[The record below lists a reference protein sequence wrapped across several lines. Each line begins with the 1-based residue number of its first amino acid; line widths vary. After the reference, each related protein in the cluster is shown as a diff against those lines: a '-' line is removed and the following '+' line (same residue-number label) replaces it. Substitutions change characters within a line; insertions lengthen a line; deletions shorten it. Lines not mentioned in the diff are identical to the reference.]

1 MNKELTIDKK
11 RINKQFMHY
20 VIPSMIAML
29 FSGFYSIVDGL
40 FVGNSIGNVGLAAIN
55 LVYPIQVVLNAT
67 AIGVGVGGSVLVSIY
82 KGEEKEKDMEQSAMQ
97 TIVLL
102 LIFGIILPIFFLG
115 TKGVI
120 LDFLGAKGAIY
131 EGADDYITTI
141 LLGGMLPVLGNGLN
155 PIVRN
160 QGKPIKATQNMVAGL
175 VTNIVLDYV
184 YIYKM
189 NLGMFGAALATI
201 TAQGVVAFLNTIYVV
216 KLNHKNFKMEYILPD
231 FTKIKKIMKI
241 AVSPFG
247 QTIVPSIIIILTN
260 WKCIEYGGD
269 GAVAIYSVISYV
281 LACAQLL
288 IQGIGDGVQPLF
300 SYYFGAEKERELH
313 YVYNKAFVLCII
325 FSIFLMILTI
335 IFSVQ
340 LSQYFNIS
348 AELMNET
355 ALALKI
361 TSVAYL
367 FFGITRVTSA
377 YFYATN
383 NTKFSNLLIYI
394 EPVVIAPLMLLVF
407 TKIFKLSG
415 VWMAY
420 PAIQMIL
427 SGISLIL
434 KKPSAS
440 HKVVENKVED
450 SIKNMESEIKLETV

>member
-1 MNKELTIDKK
+1 MNKDLTIDKK

-67 AIGVGVGGSVLVSIY
+67 ATGVGIGGSVLVSIY
-82 KGEEKEKDMEQSAMQ
+82 RGEGKERDMEHSAMQ
-97 TIVLL
+97 TIILL
-102 LIFGIILPIFFLG
+102 LIFGAILPVFFLG
-115 TKGVI
+115 TKGII
-120 LDFLGAKGAIY
+120 LNFLGAEGAIY
-131 EGADDYITTI
+131 KGADDYITTI
-141 LLGGMLPVLGNGLN
+141 LIGGMLPVLGNGLN

-160 QGKPIKATQNMVAGL
+160 QGKPIVATQNMVAGL

-184 YIYKM
+184 FIYKM

-201 TAQGVVAFLNTIYVV
+201 TAQGVVATMNVIYVV
-216 KLNHKNFKMEYILPD
+216 KLNHKNFKMDYILPNIV
-231 FTKIKKIMKI
+231 KIKRIMKI

-300 SYYFGAEKERELH
+300 SYYFGANKERELH
-313 YVYNKAFVLCII
+313 YVYNKAFFLCSI
-325 FSIFLMILTI
+325 FSVFLMVMTM

-340 LSQYFNIS
+340 LAKYFNIS
-348 AELMNET
+348 PELMNET
-355 ALALKI
+355 ALALK
-361 TSVAYL
+361 TTAFAYA
-367 FFGITRVTSA
+367 FFGVTRVTSA

-383 NTKFSNLLIYI
+383 HTKFSNLLIYI
-394 EPVVIAPLMLLVF
+394 EPIVIAPAMLWIF
-407 TKIFKLSG
+407 TELFGLSG

-420 PAIQMIL
+420 PAIQVIL
-427 SGISLIL
+427 SSISLVL
-434 KKPSAS
+434 KSP
-440 HKVVENKVED
+440 
-450 SIKNMESEIKLETV
+450 NMEHKKELKVATV

>member
-1 MNKELTIDKK
+1 MNKDLTIDKK
-11 RINKQFMHY
+11 RINRQFMHY

-67 AIGVGVGGSVLVSIY
+67 ATGVGIGGSVLVSIY
-82 KGEEKEKDMEQSAMQ
+82 RGEGKERDMEHSAMQ
-97 TIVLL
+97 TIILL
-102 LIFGIILPIFFLG
+102 LIFGAILPVFFLG
-115 TKGVI
+115 TKGII
-120 LDFLGAKGAIY
+120 LNFLGAEGAIY
-131 EGADDYITTI
+131 KGADDYITTI
-141 LLGGMLPVLGNGLN
+141 LIGGMLPVLGNGLN

-160 QGKPIKATQNMVAGL
+160 QGKPIVATQNMVAGL

-184 YIYKM
+184 FIYKM

-201 TAQGVVAFLNTIYVV
+201 TAQGVVATMNVIYVV
-216 KLNHKNFKMEYILPD
+216 KLNHKNFKMDYILPNIA
-231 FTKIKKIMKI
+231 KIKRIMKI

-300 SYYFGAEKERELH
+300 SYYFGANKEKELH
-313 YVYNKAFVLCII
+313 YVYNKAFFLCSI
-325 FSIFLMILTI
+325 FSVFLMVMTMV
-335 IFSVQ
+335 FSVQ
-340 LSQYFNIS
+340 LAKYFNIS
-348 AELMNET
+348 PELMNET
-355 ALALKI
+355 ALALK
-361 TSVAYL
+361 TTAFAYA
-367 FFGITRVTSA
+367 FFGVTRVTSA

-383 NTKFSNLLIYI
+383 HTKFSNLLIYI
-394 EPVVIAPLMLLVF
+394 EPIVIAPAMLWIF
-407 TKIFKLSG
+407 TELFGLSG

-420 PAIQMIL
+420 PAIQVIL
-427 SGISLIL
+427 SSISLVL
-434 KKPSAS
+434 KSP
-440 HKVVENKVED
+440 
-450 SIKNMESEIKLETV
+450 NMEHKKELKVATVQ

>member
-1 MNKELTIDKK
+1 MNKDLTINKK
-11 RINKQFMHY
+11 RINRQFMHY

-67 AIGVGVGGSVLVSIY
+67 ATGVGIGGSVLVSIY
-82 KGEEKEKDMEQSAMQ
+82 RGEEKERDMEHSAMQ

-102 LIFGIILPIFFLG
+102 LIFGAILPVFFLG
-115 TKGVI
+115 TKGII
-120 LDFLGAKGAIY
+120 LNFLGAEGAIY
-131 EGADDYITTI
+131 KGADDYITTI
-141 LLGGMLPVLGNGLN
+141 LIGGMLPVLGNGLN

-160 QGKPIKATQNMVAGL
+160 QGKPIIATQNMVAGL

-184 YIYKM
+184 FIYKM

-201 TAQGVVAFLNTIYVV
+201 TAQGVVATMNVIYVV
-216 KLNHKNFKMEYILPD
+216 KLNHKNFKLDYILPNIA
-231 FTKIKKIMKI
+231 KIKKIMKI
-241 AVSPFG
+241 AISPFG

-300 SYYFGAEKERELH
+300 SYYFGANKEKELH
-313 YVYNKAFVLCII
+313 YVYNKAFFLCSI
-325 FSIFLMILTI
+325 FSVFLMIMTMV
-335 IFSVQ
+335 FSVQ
-340 LSQYFNIS
+340 LAKYFNIS
-348 AELMNET
+348 AELMEET
-355 ALALKI
+355 ALALK
-361 TSVAYL
+361 TTAFAYA

-383 NTKFSNLLIYI
+383 HTKFSNLLIYI
-394 EPVVIAPLMLLVF
+394 EPIVIAPAMLWIF
-407 TKIFKLSG
+407 TELFGLSG

-420 PAIQMIL
+420 PAIQVIL
-427 SGISLIL
+427 SSISLVL
-434 KKPSAS
+434 KSP
-440 HKVVENKVED
+440 
-450 SIKNMESEIKLETV
+450 NMEHKKELKAIVA

>member
-1 MNKELTIDKK
+1 
-11 RINKQFMHY
+11 MHY

-67 AIGVGVGGSVLVSIY
+67 ATGVGIGGSVLVSIY
-82 KGEEKEKDMEQSAMQ
+82 RGEGKERDMEHSAMQ
-97 TIVLL
+97 TIILL
-102 LIFGIILPIFFLG
+102 LIFGAILPVFFLG
-115 TKGVI
+115 TKGII
-120 LDFLGAKGAIY
+120 LNFLGAEGAIY
-131 EGADDYITTI
+131 KGADDYITTI
-141 LLGGMLPVLGNGLN
+141 LIGGMLPVLGNGLN

-160 QGKPIKATQNMVAGL
+160 QGKPIVATQNMVAGL

-184 YIYKM
+184 FIYKM

-201 TAQGVVAFLNTIYVV
+201 TAQGVVATMNVIYVV
-216 KLNHKNFKMEYILPD
+216 KLNHKNFKMDYILPNIA
-231 FTKIKKIMKI
+231 KIKRIMKI

-300 SYYFGAEKERELH
+300 SYYFGANKERELH
-313 YVYNKAFVLCII
+313 YVYNKAFFLCSI
-325 FSIFLMILTI
+325 FSVFLMVMTMV
-335 IFSVQ
+335 FSVQ
-340 LSQYFNIS
+340 LAKYFNIS
-348 AELMNET
+348 PELMNET
-355 ALALKI
+355 ALALK
-361 TSVAYL
+361 TTAFAYA
-367 FFGITRVTSA
+367 FFGVTRVTSA

-383 NTKFSNLLIYI
+383 HTKFSNLLIYI
-394 EPVVIAPLMLLVF
+394 EPIVIAPAMLWIF
-407 TKIFKLSG
+407 TELFGLSG

-420 PAIQMIL
+420 PAIQVIL
-427 SGISLIL
+427 SSISLVL
-434 KKPSAS
+434 KSP
-440 HKVVENKVED
+440 
-450 SIKNMESEIKLETV
+450 NMEHKKELKVATV

>member
-1 MNKELTIDKK
+1 MNKDLTIDKK
-11 RINKQFMHY
+11 RINRQFMHY

-67 AIGVGVGGSVLVSIY
+67 ATGVGIGGSVLVSIY
-82 KGEEKEKDMEQSAMQ
+82 RGEEKERDMEHSAMQ
-97 TIVLL
+97 TIILL
-102 LIFGIILPIFFLG
+102 LIFGAILPVFFLG
-115 TKGVI
+115 TKGII
-120 LDFLGAKGAIY
+120 LNFLGAEGAIY
-131 EGADDYITTI
+131 KGADDYITTI
-141 LLGGMLPVLGNGLN
+141 LIGGMLPVLGNGLN

-160 QGKPIKATQNMVAGL
+160 QGKPIVATQNMVAGL

-184 YIYKM
+184 FIYKM

-201 TAQGVVAFLNTIYVV
+201 TAQGVVATMNVIYVV
-216 KLNHKNFKMEYILPD
+216 KLNHKNFKMDYILPNIA
-231 FTKIKKIMKI
+231 KIKRIMKI

-300 SYYFGAEKERELH
+300 SYYFGANKEKELH
-313 YVYNKAFVLCII
+313 YVYNKAFFLCSI
-325 FSIFLMILTI
+325 FSVFLMVMTMV
-335 IFSVQ
+335 FSVQ
-340 LSQYFNIS
+340 LAKYFNIS
-348 AELMNET
+348 PELMNET
-355 ALALKI
+355 ALALK
-361 TSVAYL
+361 TTAFAYI

-383 NTKFSNLLIYI
+383 HTKFSNLLIYI
-394 EPVVIAPLMLLVF
+394 EPIVIAPAMLWIF
-407 TKIFKLSG
+407 TELFGLSG

-420 PAIQMIL
+420 PSIQVIL
-427 SGISLIL
+427 SSISLVL
-434 KKPSAS
+434 KSP
-440 HKVVENKVED
+440 
-450 SIKNMESEIKLETV
+450 NMEHKKELKVATVQ

>member
-1 MNKELTIDKK
+1 MNKDLTIDKK
-11 RINKQFMHY
+11 RINRQFMHY

-67 AIGVGVGGSVLVSIY
+67 ATGVGIGGSVLVSIY
-82 KGEEKEKDMEQSAMQ
+82 RGEGKERDMEHSAMQ
-97 TIVLL
+97 TIILL
-102 LIFGIILPIFFLG
+102 LIFGAILPVFFLG
-115 TKGVI
+115 TKGII
-120 LDFLGAKGAIY
+120 LNFLGAEGAIY
-131 EGADDYITTI
+131 KGADDYITTI
-141 LLGGMLPVLGNGLN
+141 LIGGMLPVLGNGLN

-160 QGKPIKATQNMVAGL
+160 QGKPIVATQNMVAGL

-184 YIYKM
+184 FIYKM

-201 TAQGVVAFLNTIYVV
+201 TAQGVVATMNVIYVV
-216 KLNHKNFKMEYILPD
+216 KLNHKNFKMDYILPNIA
-231 FTKIKKIMKI
+231 KIKRIMKI

-300 SYYFGAEKERELH
+300 SYYFGANKERELH
-313 YVYNKAFVLCII
+313 YVYNKAFFLCSI
-325 FSIFLMILTI
+325 FSVFLMVMTMV
-335 IFSVQ
+335 FSVQ
-340 LSQYFNIS
+340 LAKYFNIS
-348 AELMNET
+348 PELMNET
-355 ALALKI
+355 ALALK
-361 TSVAYL
+361 TTAFAYA
-367 FFGITRVTSA
+367 FFGVTRVTSA

-383 NTKFSNLLIYI
+383 HTKFSNLLIYI
-394 EPVVIAPLMLLVF
+394 EPIVIAPAMLWIF
-407 TKIFKLSG
+407 TELFGLSG

-420 PAIQMIL
+420 PAIQVIL
-427 SGISLIL
+427 SSISLVL
-434 KKPSAS
+434 KSP
-440 HKVVENKVED
+440 
-450 SIKNMESEIKLETV
+450 NMEHKKELKVATVQ

>member
-1 MNKELTIDKK
+1 MNKDLTIDKK
-11 RINKQFMHY
+11 RINRQFMYY

-67 AIGVGVGGSVLVSIY
+67 ATGVGIGGSVLVSIY
-82 KGEEKEKDMEQSAMQ
+82 RGEEKERDMEHSAMQ
-97 TIVLL
+97 TIILL
-102 LIFGIILPIFFLG
+102 LIFGAILPVFFLG
-115 TKGVI
+115 TKGII
-120 LDFLGAKGAIY
+120 LNFLGAEGAIY
-131 EGADDYITTI
+131 KGADDYITTI
-141 LLGGMLPVLGNGLN
+141 LIGGMLPVLGNGLN

-160 QGKPIKATQNMVAGL
+160 QGKPIVATQNMVAGL

-184 YIYKM
+184 FIYKM

-201 TAQGVVAFLNTIYVV
+201 TAQGVVATMNVIYVV
-216 KLNHKNFKMEYILPD
+216 KLNHKNFKMDYILPNIA
-231 FTKIKKIMKI
+231 KIKRIMKI

-300 SYYFGAEKERELH
+300 SYYFGANKEKELH
-313 YVYNKAFVLCII
+313 YVYNKAFFLCSI
-325 FSIFLMILTI
+325 FSVFLMVMTMV
-335 IFSVQ
+335 FSVQ
-340 LSQYFNIS
+340 LAKYFNIS
-348 AELMNET
+348 PELMNET
-355 ALALKI
+355 ALALK
-361 TSVAYL
+361 TTAFAYI

-383 NTKFSNLLIYI
+383 HTKFSNLLIYI
-394 EPVVIAPLMLLVF
+394 EPIVIAPAMLWIF
-407 TKIFKLSG
+407 TELFGLSG

-420 PAIQMIL
+420 PAIQVIL
-427 SGISLIL
+427 SSISLVL
-434 KKPSAS
+434 KSP
-440 HKVVENKVED
+440 
-450 SIKNMESEIKLETV
+450 NMEHKKELKVATVQ

>member
-1 MNKELTIDKK
+1 MNKDLTIDKK
-11 RINKQFMHY
+11 RINRQFMHY

-67 AIGVGVGGSVLVSIY
+67 ATGVGIGGSVLVSIY
-82 KGEEKEKDMEQSAMQ
+82 RGEGKERDMEHSAIQ
-97 TIVLL
+97 TIILL
-102 LIFGIILPIFFLG
+102 LIFGAILPVFFLG
-115 TKGVI
+115 TKGI
-120 LDFLGAKGAIY
+120 TLNFLGAEGAIY
-131 EGADDYITTI
+131 KGADDYITTI
-141 LLGGMLPVLGNGLN
+141 LIGGMLPVLGNGLN

-160 QGKPIKATQNMVAGL
+160 QGKPIVATQNMVAGL

-184 YIYKM
+184 FIYKM

-201 TAQGVVAFLNTIYVV
+201 TAQGVVATMNVIYVV
-216 KLNHKNFKMEYILPD
+216 KLNHKNFKMDYILPNIA
-231 FTKIKKIMKI
+231 KIKRIMKI
-241 AVSPFG
+241 AISPFG

-300 SYYFGAEKERELH
+300 SYYFGANKERELH
-313 YVYNKAFVLCII
+313 YVYNKAFFLCSI
-325 FSIFLMILTI
+325 FSVFLMVMTM

-340 LSQYFNIS
+340 LAKYFNIS
-348 AELMNET
+348 PELMNET
-355 ALALKI
+355 ALALK
-361 TSVAYL
+361 TTAFAYA
-367 FFGITRVTSA
+367 FFGVTRVTSA

-383 NTKFSNLLIYI
+383 HTKFSNLLIYI
-394 EPVVIAPLMLLVF
+394 EPIVIAPAMLWIF
-407 TKIFKLSG
+407 TELFGLSG

-420 PAIQMIL
+420 PAIQVIL
-427 SGISLIL
+427 SSISLVL
-434 KKPSAS
+434 KSP
-440 HKVVENKVED
+440 
-450 SIKNMESEIKLETV
+450 NMEHKKELKVATVQ

>member
-1 MNKELTIDKK
+1 MNKDLTIDKK
-11 RINKQFMHY
+11 RINRQFMHY

-67 AIGVGVGGSVLVSIY
+67 ATGVGIGGSVLVSIY
-82 KGEEKEKDMEQSAMQ
+82 RGEEKERDMEHSAMQ
-97 TIVLL
+97 TIILL
-102 LIFGIILPIFFLG
+102 LIFGAILPVFFLG
-115 TKGVI
+115 TKGII
-120 LDFLGAKGAIY
+120 LNFLGAEGAIY
-131 EGADDYITTI
+131 KGADDYITTI
-141 LLGGMLPVLGNGLN
+141 LIGGMLPVLGNGLN

-160 QGKPIKATQNMVAGL
+160 QGKPIVATQNMVAGL

-184 YIYKM
+184 FIYKM

-201 TAQGVVAFLNTIYVV
+201 TAQGVVATMNVIYVV
-216 KLNHKNFKMEYILPD
+216 KLNHKNFKMDYILPNIA
-231 FTKIKKIMKI
+231 KIKRIMKI

-300 SYYFGAEKERELH
+300 SYYFGANKEKELH
-313 YVYNKAFVLCII
+313 YVYNKAFFLCSI
-325 FSIFLMILTI
+325 FSVFLMVMTMV
-335 IFSVQ
+335 FSVQ
-340 LSQYFNIS
+340 LAKYFNIS
-348 AELMNET
+348 PELMNET
-355 ALALKI
+355 ALALK
-361 TSVAYL
+361 TTAFAYI

-383 NTKFSNLLIYI
+383 HTKFSNLLIYI
-394 EPVVIAPLMLLVF
+394 EPIVIAPAMLWIF
-407 TKIFKLSG
+407 TELFGLSG

-420 PAIQMIL
+420 PAIQVIL
-427 SGISLIL
+427 SSISLVL
-434 KKPSAS
+434 KSP
-440 HKVVENKVED
+440 
-450 SIKNMESEIKLETV
+450 NMEHKKELKVATVQ

>member
-1 MNKELTIDKK
+1 MNKDLTIDKK
-11 RINKQFMHY
+11 RINRQFMHY

-67 AIGVGVGGSVLVSIY
+67 ATGVGIGGSVLVSIY
-82 KGEEKEKDMEQSAMQ
+82 RGEGKERDMEHSAMQ
-97 TIVLL
+97 TIILL
-102 LIFGIILPIFFLG
+102 LIFGAILPVFFLG
-115 TKGVI
+115 TKGII
-120 LDFLGAKGAIY
+120 LNFLGAEGAIY
-131 EGADDYITTI
+131 KGADDYITTI
-141 LLGGMLPVLGNGLN
+141 LIGGMLPVLGNGLN

-160 QGKPIKATQNMVAGL
+160 QGKPIIATQNMVAGL

-184 YIYKM
+184 FIYKM

-201 TAQGVVAFLNTIYVV
+201 TAQGVVATMNVIYVI
-216 KLNHKNFKMEYILPD
+216 KLNHKNFKLDYILPNIA
-231 FTKIKKIMKI
+231 KIKKIMKI
-241 AVSPFG
+241 AISPFG

-300 SYYFGAEKERELH
+300 SYYFGANKERELH
-313 YVYNKAFVLCII
+313 YVYNKAFFLCSV
-325 FSIFLMILTI
+325 FSAFLMVMTMV
-335 IFSVQ
+335 FSVQ
-340 LSQYFNIS
+340 LAKYFNIS
-348 AELMNET
+348 PELMNET
-355 ALALKI
+355 ALALK
-361 TSVAYL
+361 TTAFAYI

-383 NTKFSNLLIYI
+383 HTKFSNLLIYI
-394 EPVVIAPLMLLVF
+394 EPIVIAPAMLWIF
-407 TKIFKLSG
+407 TELFGLSG

-420 PAIQMIL
+420 PAIQVIL
-427 SGISLIL
+427 SSISLVL
-434 KKPSAS
+434 KSP
-440 HKVVENKVED
+440 
-450 SIKNMESEIKLETV
+450 NMEHKREFKVATV

>member
-1 MNKELTIDKK
+1 MNKDLTIDKK
-11 RINKQFMHY
+11 RINRQFMHY

-67 AIGVGVGGSVLVSIY
+67 ATGVGIGGSVLVSIY
-82 KGEEKEKDMEQSAMQ
+82 RGEEKERDIEHSAMQ

-102 LIFGIILPIFFLG
+102 LIFGAILPVFFLG
-115 TKGVI
+115 TKGII
-120 LDFLGAKGAIY
+120 LNFLGAEGAIY
-131 EGADDYITTI
+131 KGADDYITTI
-141 LLGGMLPVLGNGLN
+141 LIGGMLPVLGNGLN

-160 QGKPIKATQNMVAGL
+160 QGKPIIATQNMVAGL

-184 YIYKM
+184 FIYKM

-201 TAQGVVAFLNTIYVV
+201 TAQGVVATMNVIYVV
-216 KLNHKNFKMEYILPD
+216 KLNHKNFKLDYILPNIA
-231 FTKIKKIMKI
+231 KIKKIMKI
-241 AVSPFG
+241 AISPFG

-300 SYYFGAEKERELH
+300 SYYFGANKEKELH
-313 YVYNKAFVLCII
+313 YVYNKAFFLCSI
-325 FSIFLMILTI
+325 FSVFLMIMTMV
-335 IFSVQ
+335 FSVQ
-340 LSQYFNIS
+340 LAKYFNIS
-348 AELMNET
+348 SELMEET
-355 ALALKI
+355 ALALK
-361 TSVAYL
+361 TTAFAYA

-383 NTKFSNLLIYI
+383 HTKFSNLLIYI
-394 EPVVIAPLMLLVF
+394 EPIVIAPAMLWIF
-407 TKIFKLSG
+407 TELFGLSG

-420 PAIQMIL
+420 PAIQVIL
-427 SGISLIL
+427 SSISLVL
-434 KKPSAS
+434 KSP
-440 HKVVENKVED
+440 
-450 SIKNMESEIKLETV
+450 NMEHKKELKAIVA

>member
-1 MNKELTIDKK
+1 MNKDLTIDKK
-11 RINKQFMHY
+11 RINRQFMHY

-67 AIGVGVGGSVLVSIY
+67 ATGVGIGGSVLVSIY
-82 KGEEKEKDMEQSAMQ
+82 RGEGKERDMEHSAIQ
-97 TIVLL
+97 TIILL
-102 LIFGIILPIFFLG
+102 LIFGAILPVFFLG
-115 TKGVI
+115 TKGII
-120 LDFLGAKGAIY
+120 LNLLGAEGAIY
-131 EGADDYITTI
+131 KGADDYITTI
-141 LLGGMLPVLGNGLN
+141 LIGGMLPVLGNGLN

-160 QGKPIKATQNMVAGL
+160 QGKPIVATQNMVAGL

-184 YIYKM
+184 FIYKM

-201 TAQGVVAFLNTIYVV
+201 TAQGVVATMNVIYVV
-216 KLNHKNFKMEYILPD
+216 KLNHKNFKMDYILPNIA
-231 FTKIKKIMKI
+231 KIKRIMKI

-300 SYYFGAEKERELH
+300 SYYFGANKERELH
-313 YVYNKAFVLCII
+313 YVYNKAFFLCSI
-325 FSIFLMILTI
+325 FSVFLMVMTM

-340 LSQYFNIS
+340 LAKYFNIS
-348 AELMNET
+348 PELMNET
-355 ALALKI
+355 ALALK
-361 TSVAYL
+361 TTAFAYI

-383 NTKFSNLLIYI
+383 HTKFSNLLIYI
-394 EPVVIAPLMLLVF
+394 EPIVIAPAMLWIF
-407 TKIFKLSG
+407 TELFGLSG

-420 PAIQMIL
+420 PAIQVIL
-427 SGISLIL
+427 SSISLVL
-434 KKPSAS
+434 KSP
-440 HKVVENKVED
+440 
-450 SIKNMESEIKLETV
+450 NMEHKKELKVATV

>member
-1 MNKELTIDKK
+1 MNKDLTIDKK
-11 RINKQFMHY
+11 RINRQFMHY

-55 LVYPIQVVLNAT
+55 IVYPIQVVLNAT
-67 AIGVGVGGSVLVSIY
+67 ATGVGIGGSVLVSIY
-82 KGEEKEKDMEQSAMQ
+82 RGEEKERDMEHSAMQ

-102 LIFGIILPIFFLG
+102 LIFGAILPVFFLG
-115 TKGVI
+115 TKGII
-120 LDFLGAKGAIY
+120 LNFLGAEGAIY
-131 EGADDYITTI
+131 KGADDYITTI
-141 LLGGMLPVLGNGLN
+141 LIGGMLPVLGNGLN

-160 QGKPIKATQNMVAGL
+160 QGKPIIATQNMVAGL

-184 YIYKM
+184 FIYKM

-201 TAQGVVAFLNTIYVV
+201 TAQGVVATMNVIYVV
-216 KLNHKNFKMEYILPD
+216 KLNHKNFKLDYILPNIA
-231 FTKIKKIMKI
+231 KIKKIMKI
-241 AVSPFG
+241 AISPFG

-300 SYYFGAEKERELH
+300 SYYFGANKEKELH
-313 YVYNKAFVLCII
+313 YVYNKAFFLCSI
-325 FSIFLMILTI
+325 FSVFLMIMTMV
-335 IFSVQ
+335 FSVQ
-340 LSQYFNIS
+340 LAKYFNIS
-348 AELMNET
+348 AELMEET
-355 ALALKI
+355 ALALK
-361 TSVAYL
+361 TTAFAYA

-383 NTKFSNLLIYI
+383 HTKFSNLLIYI
-394 EPVVIAPLMLLVF
+394 EPIVIAPAMLWIF
-407 TKIFKLSG
+407 TELFGLSG

-420 PAIQMIL
+420 PAIQVIL
-427 SGISLIL
+427 SSISLVL
-434 KKPSAS
+434 KSP
-440 HKVVENKVED
+440 
-450 SIKNMESEIKLETV
+450 NMEHKKELKAIVA

>member
-1 MNKELTIDKK
+1 MNKDLTIDKK
-11 RINKQFMHY
+11 RINRQFMHY

-67 AIGVGVGGSVLVSIY
+67 ATGVGIGGSVLVSIY
-82 KGEEKEKDMEQSAMQ
+82 RGEGKERDMEHSAMQ
-97 TIVLL
+97 TIILL
-102 LIFGIILPIFFLG
+102 LIFGAILPVFFLG
-115 TKGVI
+115 TKGII
-120 LDFLGAKGAIY
+120 LNFLGAEGAIY
-131 EGADDYITTI
+131 KGADDYITTI
-141 LLGGMLPVLGNGLN
+141 LIGGMLPVLGNGLN

-160 QGKPIKATQNMVAGL
+160 QGKPIVATQNMVAGL

-184 YIYKM
+184 FIYKM

-201 TAQGVVAFLNTIYVV
+201 TAQGVVATMNVIYVV
-216 KLNHKNFKMEYILPD
+216 KLNHKNFKMDYILPNIA
-231 FTKIKKIMKI
+231 KIKRIMKI

-300 SYYFGAEKERELH
+300 SYYFGANKERELH
-313 YVYNKAFVLCII
+313 YVYNKAFFLCSI
-325 FSIFLMILTI
+325 FSVFLMVMTMV
-335 IFSVQ
+335 FSVQ
-340 LSQYFNIS
+340 LAKYFNIS
-348 AELMNET
+348 PELINET
-355 ALALKI
+355 ALALK
-361 TSVAYL
+361 TTAFAYA
-367 FFGITRVTSA
+367 FFGVTRVTSA

-383 NTKFSNLLIYI
+383 HTKFSNLLIYI
-394 EPVVIAPLMLLVF
+394 EPIVIAPAMLWIF
-407 TKIFKLSG
+407 TELFGLSG

-420 PAIQMIL
+420 PAIQVIL
-427 SGISLIL
+427 SSISLVL
-434 KKPSAS
+434 KSP
-440 HKVVENKVED
+440 
-450 SIKNMESEIKLETV
+450 NMEHKKELKVATVQ

>member
-1 MNKELTIDKK
+1 MNKDLTIDKK
-11 RINKQFMHY
+11 RINRQFMHY

-67 AIGVGVGGSVLVSIY
+67 ATGVGIGGSVLVSIY
-82 KGEEKEKDMEQSAMQ
+82 RGEGKERDMEHSAMQ
-97 TIVLL
+97 TIILL
-102 LIFGIILPIFFLG
+102 LIFGAILPVFFLG
-115 TKGVI
+115 TKGII
-120 LDFLGAKGAIY
+120 LNFLGAEGAIY
-131 EGADDYITTI
+131 KGADDYITTI
-141 LLGGMLPVLGNGLN
+141 LIGGMLPVLGNGLN

-160 QGKPIKATQNMVAGL
+160 QGKPIVATQNMVAGL

-184 YIYKM
+184 FIYKM

-201 TAQGVVAFLNTIYVV
+201 TAQGVVATMNVIYVV
-216 KLNHKNFKMEYILPD
+216 KLNHKNFKMDYILPNIA
-231 FTKIKKIMKI
+231 KIKRIMKI

-300 SYYFGAEKERELH
+300 SYYFGANKEKELH
-313 YVYNKAFVLCII
+313 YVYNKAFFLCSI
-325 FSIFLMILTI
+325 FSVFLMVMTMV
-335 IFSVQ
+335 FSVQ
-340 LSQYFNIS
+340 LAKYFNIS
-348 AELMNET
+348 PELMNET
-355 ALALKI
+355 ALALK
-361 TSVAYL
+361 TTAFAYI

-383 NTKFSNLLIYI
+383 HTKFSNLLIYI
-394 EPVVIAPLMLLVF
+394 EPIVIAPAMLWIF
-407 TKIFKLSG
+407 TELFGLSG

-420 PAIQMIL
+420 PAIQVIL
-427 SGISLIL
+427 SSISLVL
-434 KKPSAS
+434 KSQ
-440 HKVVENKVED
+440 
-450 SIKNMESEIKLETV
+450 NMEHKKELKVATVQ

>member
-1 MNKELTIDKK
+1 MNKDLTIDKK
-11 RINKQFMHY
+11 RINRQFMYY

-67 AIGVGVGGSVLVSIY
+67 ATGVGIGGSVLVSIY
-82 KGEEKEKDMEQSAMQ
+82 RGEDMEHSAMQ
-97 TIVLL
+97 TIILL
-102 LIFGIILPIFFLG
+102 LIFGAILPVFFLG
-115 TKGVI
+115 TKGII
-120 LDFLGAKGAIY
+120 LNFLGAEGAIY
-131 EGADDYITTI
+131 KGADDYITTI
-141 LLGGMLPVLGNGLN
+141 LIGGMLPVLGNGLN

-160 QGKPIKATQNMVAGL
+160 QGKPIVATQNMVAGL

-184 YIYKM
+184 FIYKM

-201 TAQGVVAFLNTIYVV
+201 TAQGVVATMNVIYVV
-216 KLNHKNFKMEYILPD
+216 KLNHKNFKMDYILPNIA
-231 FTKIKKIMKI
+231 KIKRIMKI

-300 SYYFGAEKERELH
+300 SYYFGANKEKELH
-313 YVYNKAFVLCII
+313 YVYNKAFFLCSI
-325 FSIFLMILTI
+325 FSVFLMVMTMV
-335 IFSVQ
+335 FSVQ
-340 LSQYFNIS
+340 LAKYFNIS
-348 AELMNET
+348 PELMNET
-355 ALALKI
+355 ALALK
-361 TSVAYL
+361 TTAFAYI

-383 NTKFSNLLIYI
+383 HTKFSNLLIYI
-394 EPVVIAPLMLLVF
+394 EPIVIAPAMLWIF
-407 TKIFKLSG
+407 TELFGLSG

-420 PAIQMIL
+420 PAIQVIL
-427 SGISLIL
+427 SSISLVL
-434 KKPSAS
+434 KSP
-440 HKVVENKVED
+440 
-450 SIKNMESEIKLETV
+450 NMEHKKELKVATVQ

>member
-1 MNKELTIDKK
+1 MNKDLTIDKK
-11 RINKQFMHY
+11 RINRQFMHY

-67 AIGVGVGGSVLVSIY
+67 ATGVGIGGSVLVSIY
-82 KGEEKEKDMEQSAMQ
+82 RGEEKERDMEHSAMQ

-102 LIFGIILPIFFLG
+102 LIFGAILPVFFLG
-115 TKGVI
+115 TKGII
-120 LDFLGAKGAIY
+120 LNFLGAEGAIY
-131 EGADDYITTI
+131 KGADDYITTI
-141 LLGGMLPVLGNGLN
+141 LIGGMLPVLGNGLN

-160 QGKPIKATQNMVAGL
+160 QGKPIIATQNMVAGL

-184 YIYKM
+184 FIYKM

-201 TAQGVVAFLNTIYVV
+201 TAQGVVATMNVIYVV
-216 KLNHKNFKMEYILPD
+216 KLNHKNFKLDYILPNIA
-231 FTKIKKIMKI
+231 KIKKIMKI
-241 AVSPFG
+241 AISPFG

-300 SYYFGAEKERELH
+300 SYYFGANKEKELH
-313 YVYNKAFVLCII
+313 YVYNKAFFLCSI
-325 FSIFLMILTI
+325 FSVFLMIMTMV
-335 IFSVQ
+335 FSVQ
-340 LSQYFNIS
+340 LAKYFNIS
-348 AELMNET
+348 SELMEET
-355 ALALKI
+355 ALALK
-361 TSVAYL
+361 TTAFAYA

-383 NTKFSNLLIYI
+383 HTKFSNLLIYI
-394 EPVVIAPLMLLVF
+394 EPIVIAPAMLWIF
-407 TKIFKLSG
+407 TELFGLSG

-420 PAIQMIL
+420 PAIQVIL
-427 SGISLIL
+427 SSISLVL
-434 KKPSAS
+434 KSP
-440 HKVVENKVED
+440 
-450 SIKNMESEIKLETV
+450 NMEHKKELKAIVA